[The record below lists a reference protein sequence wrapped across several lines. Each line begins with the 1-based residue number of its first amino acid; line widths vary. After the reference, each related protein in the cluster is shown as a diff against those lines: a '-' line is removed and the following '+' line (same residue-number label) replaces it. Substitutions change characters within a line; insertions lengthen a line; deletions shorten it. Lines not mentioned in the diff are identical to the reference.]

1 MIRKNS
7 VVKWLLGISRKLLHL
22 KSWVFIKLYLHSPTM
37 IPFFSYGILL
47 IVTHLHTSLT
57 LLIILINFIDLRKTT
72 LHKKILIGDIKQI
85 HILMYVNSNLV
96 NFTWFIRVMTVVMI
110 AQKQL
115 NSGYVFFFPL
125 QSMLRHLNIPHE

>member
-1 MIRKNS
+1 
-7 VVKWLLGISRKLLHL
+7 
-22 KSWVFIKLYLHSPTM
+22 M

-115 NSGYVFFFPL
+115 NSGYVFFFPCNQCCATLISRMSNKRISCFYIPIL
-125 QSMLRHLNIPHE
+125 QHPETYCCLWTECKCIIL